1 MNLPSYMQSIH
12 NLVSVDEIGI
22 EQSINPIHATDLN
35 CSGISSISFIVKN
48 IVFDILAFIPQ
59 SISISS
65 FLDQLRHHLLNHS
78 PPFDPISH
86 FLIQPYL
93 PIALSH
99 SLPQQP
105 FYPLL
110 PLPSHWQDPDSDL
123 AWRLNM
129 QVGVKLK

>member
-1 MNLPSYMQSIH
+1 MQSIH
-12 NLVSVDEIGI
+12 NLESVDEIGI

-78 PPFDPISH
+78 PPFDPIYH

-129 QVGVKLK
+129 QVGVKQK